1 MEPPWYS
8 GSITTAWIPHFCC
21 VRVAAS
27 HVSPRFVPKCK
38 QAKIASTNNSQCV
51 WLVEALNVM
60 ASALERGSDDKI
72 SDNEKL
78 STEGV
83 RQEYGNTIATL
94 PDPDAGLSEEE
105 RAAHVS

>member
-1 MEPPWYS
+1 
-8 GSITTAWIPHFCC
+8 
-21 VRVAAS
+21 
-27 HVSPRFVPKCK
+27 
-38 QAKIASTNNSQCV
+38 
-51 WLVEALNVM
+51 M